1 MRLANFYFKRAIEPN
16 SRDAQ
21 KMNETRRNVRQFL
34 HDPALIQANQINP
47 DANLQDAYRYLAP
60 MIDTHAYMEWL
71 LKEAKH
77 AGCVVTL
84 GKITG
89 ALRERERE
97 LKQQYGVD
105 LIVNC
110 AGLGA
115 RELTGDPMWPLR
127 GGLVVLRNDEGSMPR
142 LTEAHCLS
150 HDGISSEPYFVFILP
165 RGRNLLLVGGMA
177 EPNEWNLDV
186 NLQNYPPF
194 RTMFERCLDFLPAL
208 RNMRIASGEPERVGL
223 RPVRK
228 ENVRLELEPGTSII
242 HNYGHGGSGVTF
254 SWGCAQEV
262 VQMGEALVS
271 GSVNNANAEAE
282 TRMSASIAG

>member
-1 MRLANFYFKRAIEPN
+1 MSELRGVA
-16 SRDAQ
+16 
-21 KMNETRRNVRQFL
+21 RQFL
-34 HDPALIQANQINP
+34 HDPVLIETNQISP
-47 DANLQDAYRYLAP
+47 AAQLRDAYRYLAP
-60 MIDTHAYMEWL
+60 MIDTDVYIWTLPKL
-71 LKEAKH
+71 LMEAKR
-77 AGCVVTL
+77 AGCVINV
-84 GKITG
+84 GKIVG
-89 ALRERERE
+89 NLRERERQ
-97 LKQQYGVD
+97 LKQEYNVD

-127 GGLVVLRNDEGSMPR
+127 GGLVVLRNDADATPR

-150 HDGISSEPYFVFILP
+150 HDGVSTEPYFVFILP
-165 RGRNLLLVGGMA
+165 RGHNLLLVGGMA
-177 EPNEWNLDV
+177 EPNKWNLDI

-194 RTMFERCLDFLPAL
+194 RTMFERCLDFLPEL
-208 RNMRIASGEPERVGL
+208 RKMRIASDEPERVGL

-262 VQMGEALVS
+262 VQMAESLLS
-271 GSVNNANAEAE
+271 GTGRNTTQGTFGLARDRGLRGGRT
-282 TRMSASIAG
+282 TRSGRLSEP